1 MTAVLSLLLRLL
13 LQVPHTICTLRMRS
27 RCDNRHA
34 RMKRSFLTLPLILMS
49 LLTGCGYHT
58 VNSAAHIPAGTRTV
72 DVPLFSTRVQNFST
86 EVDFTKAV
94 IRELDTRT
102 KLVVL
107 NGTNADADA
116 HLAGTILTQSIAPL
130 TYDSASGQTASYL
143 VTITVKVVLTARDGH
158 ILYQNDALPFREQ
171 YQSTQDLNGFI
182 QEDGPA
188 VRRLSQDFARTI
200 VSNMLESF

>member
-1 MTAVLSLLLRLL
+1 
-13 LQVPHTICTLRMRS
+13 
-27 RCDNRHA
+27 
-34 RMKRSFLTLPLILMS
+34 MKRPFLTLPLLITLM
-49 LLTGCGYHT
+49 LTGCGYHT
-58 VNSAAHIPAGTRTV
+58 AGSATHLPAGTRTI
-72 DVPLFSTRVQNFST
+72 DVPIFTTRVQNFST

-107 NGTNADADA
+107 NGSNADA
-116 HLAGTILTQSIAPL
+116 HLSGTILTQSIAPL

-143 VTITVKVVLTARDGH
+143 VTITAKVVLTARDGH

-182 QEDGPA
+182 QEDGAA
-188 VRRLSQDFARTI
+188 VRRLSQDFARTV

>member
-1 MTAVLSLLLRLL
+1 MLLAPKGCRLYRPRALRGSVSLISLFAVLSVLL
-13 LQVPHTICTLRMRS
+13 
-27 RCDNRHA
+27 A
-34 RMKRSFLTLPLILMS
+34 
-49 LLTGCGYHT
+49 GCGYHT
-58 VNSAAHIPAGTRTV
+58 VGSAAHLPAGTRTI
-72 DVPLFSTRVQNFST
+72 DVPIFATRVQNFST

-107 NGTNADADA
+107 NGPSADADA
-116 HLAGTILTQSIAPL
+116 HLTGTILTQSIAPL

-143 VTITVKVVLTARDGH
+143 VTITAKVVLTARDGR

-182 QEDGPA
+182 QEDGAA

-200 VSNMLESF
+200 VSNILESF

>member
-1 MTAVLSLLLRLL
+1 MKHASDNRLTNLLSASLLML
-13 LQVPHTICTLRMRS
+13 S
-27 RCDNRHA
+27 
-34 RMKRSFLTLPLILMS
+34 SLIMP
-49 LLTGCGYHT
+49 GCGYHT
-58 VNSAAHIPAGTRTV
+58 AGPATHIPAGTRTIG
-72 DVPLFSTRVQNFST
+72 VPIFATRVQNFNT

-102 KLVVL
+102 KYRVL
-107 NGTNADADA
+107 TNPDADADA

-143 VTITVKVVLTARDGH
+143 VTITAKVVLTARDGRV
-158 ILYQNDALPFREQ
+158 LYQNDAVPFREQ

-188 VRRLSQDFARTI
+188 IRRLSQDFARTI

>member
-1 MTAVLSLLLRLL
+1 MHWVSPFRRLGRCDNKDACMKRPFAQILFASSLLL
-13 LQVPHTICTLRMRS
+13 S
-27 RCDNRHA
+27 
-34 RMKRSFLTLPLILMS
+34 
-49 LLTGCGYHT
+49 GCGYHT
-58 VNSAAHIPAGTRTV
+58 AGSATHLPAGTRTI
-72 DVPLFSTRVQNFST
+72 DVPIFATRVQNFST

-102 KLVVL
+102 KYKVL
-107 NGTNADADA
+107 TGTDADADA
-116 HLAGTILTQSIAPL
+116 HLSGTILTQSIAPL
-130 TYDSASGQTASYL
+130 TYDSSSGQTASYL
-143 VTITVKVVLTARDGH
+143 VTITAKVVLTARDGR

>member
-1 MTAVLSLLLRLL
+1 MKRHLLSLSLL
-13 LQVPHTICTLRMRS
+13 M
-27 RCDNRHA
+27 
-34 RMKRSFLTLPLILMS
+34 
-49 LLTGCGYHT
+49 LTGCGYHT
-58 VNSAAHIPAGTRTV
+58 AGSAAHLPAGTRTL
-72 DVPLFSTRVQNFST
+72 DVPIFATKVQNFST

-107 NGTNADADA
+107 SGTNGDADA
-116 HLAGTILTQSIAPL
+116 RLSGTILTQSIAPL

-143 VTITVKVVLTARDGH
+143 VTITAKVVLTARDGR

-182 QEDGPA
+182 QEDGAA

-200 VSNMLESF
+200 VSNILESF

>member
-1 MTAVLSLLLRLL
+1 MKRYFLLFCVLLL
-13 LQVPHTICTLRMRS
+13 
-27 RCDNRHA
+27 N
-34 RMKRSFLTLPLILMS
+34 
-49 LLTGCGYHT
+49 GCGYHT
-58 VNSAAHIPAGTRTV
+58 VGSATHLPAGTRTI
-72 DVPLFSTRVQNFST
+72 DVPIFATRVQNFST

-107 NGTNADADA
+107 NGADADA
-116 HLAGTILTQSIAPL
+116 DAQLTGTILTQSIAPL

-143 VTITVKVVLTARDGH
+143 VTITAKIVLTGRDGR

-182 QEDGPA
+182 QEDGA
-188 VRRLSQDFARTI
+188 ALRRLSQDFARTI

>member
-1 MTAVLSLLLRLL
+1 
-13 LQVPHTICTLRMRS
+13 
-27 RCDNRHA
+27 
-34 RMKRSFLTLPLILMS
+34 MKRSFLTLPLILMS

-143 VTITVKVVLTARDGH
+143 VTITAKVVLTARDGH

>member
-1 MTAVLSLLLRLL
+1 MNRLTIKFLL
-13 LQVPHTICTLRMRS
+13 P
-27 RCDNRHA
+27 
-34 RMKRSFLTLPLILMS
+34 LTL

-58 VNSAAHIPAGTRTV
+58 AGSAAHIPPGTRTI
-72 DVPLFSTRVQNFST
+72 DVPIFATRVQNFST

-102 KLVVL
+102 KYVVL
-107 NGTNADADA
+107 NDATADADV
-116 HLAGTILTQSIAPL
+116 HLSGTILTQSIAPL

-143 VTITVKVVLTARDGH
+143 VTITAKVVLTARDGR

-188 VRRLSQDFARTI
+188 VRRLSQDFARTV